1 MGGASLGRTESF
13 AKAKWSPAAAA
24 AAWLVP
30 GLGHV
35 VLGERAR
42 GAAIG
47 LTIGLLWL
55 GGVLIGGICVV
66 DRQEH
71 PAWFIGQAMAAPSLV
86 ADYVLRVH
94 LKPGYRPPGE
104 GRSSYV
110 PSFGRANE
118 QGILYTALAG
128 LLNLLAILDVV
139 YRDAN
144 HRSMRRQAAPDRE
157 DGRCTQE

>member
-1 MGGASLGRTESF
+1 MGRTESST
-13 AKAKWSPAAAA
+13 KVKWSPAAAA

-71 PAWFIGQAMAAPSLV
+71 PAWFIGQAMTAPSLV
-86 ADYVLRVH
+86 ADYVLRAR
-94 LKPGYRPPGE
+94 LKPRYRPPGE
-104 GRSSYV
+104 GRSSYE

-139 YRDAN
+139 YRDAS
-144 HRSMRRQAAPDRE
+144 HRSMRRPGAPGRE
-157 DGRCTQE
+157 EGQCTQE